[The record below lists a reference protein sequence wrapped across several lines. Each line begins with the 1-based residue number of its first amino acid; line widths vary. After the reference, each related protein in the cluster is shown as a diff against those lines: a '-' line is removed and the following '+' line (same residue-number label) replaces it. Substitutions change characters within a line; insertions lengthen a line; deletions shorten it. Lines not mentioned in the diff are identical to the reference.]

1 MMKVAINGFGR
12 IGRNVVRAFL
22 SRPELARNIQIVAI
36 NDLGEP
42 AINAHLLEFDTA
54 HGRLSQQV
62 VAGEDYLRVGS
73 HHIKVLNQRDPG
85 NLPWAEL
92 GIDLVMECTGL
103 FTSRDT
109 AGKHLAAGAQ
119 RVLVSA
125 PTKDAD
131 ATLVYGV
138 NHGEL
143 SAGDRIISNASCTTN
158 CLAPVVKPLHEEV
171 GILHGLMT
179 TVHAYTNDQ
188 SLSDVYHK
196 DLFRARAAAHS
207 MIPTA
212 TGAANAIGLVMPEL
226 QGRLDGLAVRV
237 PTLNV
242 SLVDLS
248 FTAARATTVDE
259 VNSIMQ
265 TAAMQDEFGILAFN
279 DRPLVS
285 VDFNHDSH
293 SANFD
298 CNHTR
303 VAGNLVKVLAWYD
316 NEWGFSNRMLDNAL
330 HIGMVAGLPVEE
342 AA

>member
-1 MMKVAINGFGR
+1 
-12 IGRNVVRAFL
+12 
-22 SRPELARNIQIVAI
+22 
-36 NDLGEP
+36 
-42 AINAHLLEFDTA
+42 
-54 HGRLSQQV
+54 
-62 VAGEDYLRVGS
+62 
-73 HHIKVLNQRDPG
+73 
-85 NLPWAEL
+85 
-92 GIDLVMECTGL
+92 
-103 FTSRDT
+103 
-109 AGKHLAAGAQ
+109 
-119 RVLVSA
+119 
-125 PTKDAD
+125 
-131 ATLVYGV
+131 
-138 NHGEL
+138 
-143 SAGDRIISNASCTTN
+143 
-158 CLAPVVKPLHEEV
+158 
-171 GILHGLMT
+171 MT

-293 SANFD
+293 CQF
-298 CNHTR
+298 
-303 VAGNLVKVLAWYD
+303 
-316 NEWGFSNRMLDNAL
+316 
-330 HIGMVAGLPVEE
+330 
-342 AA
+342 